1 VNAIVH
7 LGLVGVVGGRHLSA
21 WVVSPCKR
29 ECDKSFTT
37 SINSGDQL
45 FEVGAVASL
54 CRGQSC

>member
-1 VNAIVH
+1 
-7 LGLVGVVGGRHLSA
+7 LVGVVGGRHLSA